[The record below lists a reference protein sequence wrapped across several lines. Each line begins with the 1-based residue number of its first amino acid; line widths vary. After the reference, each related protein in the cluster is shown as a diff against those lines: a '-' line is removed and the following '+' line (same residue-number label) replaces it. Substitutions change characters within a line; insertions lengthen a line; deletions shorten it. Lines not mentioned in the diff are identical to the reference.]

1 MIAGGGAFRVSA
13 GVGELLESGFVI
25 LWILESGFDALRFED
40 RGDLPAAGIGDGVIA
55 LVSTEPVV
63 VCLGTVIHQVHMAWR
78 VSLRFRHLVHRIQS
92 DLDRLQAALDATP
105 PDPTPPACDAHPAKD
120 ADAARRLTA
129 EYRRLA
135 REWTMAATPRG

>member
-1 MIAGGGAFRVSA
+1 MMPGEGLFRVSA
-13 GVGELLESGFVI
+13 SVRQTLESDFVI
-25 LWILESGFDALRFED
+25 LWILESGFDALRPQD
-40 RGDLPAAGIGDGVIA
+40 RGYFTCARVGDGVIA

-63 VCLGTVIHQVHMAWR
+63 VCLGTIIEQVHMAGR
-78 VSLRFRHLVHRIQS
+78 VPLRFRHLVHRIQS

-105 PDPTPPACDAHPAKD
+105 PDPTPPACDARPAKD

-135 REWTMAATPRG
+135 REWRLAATPRG